1 MLYYKV
7 ALGESNS
14 NRSKSSFGLRFD
26 NVTYTPD
33 HTIDYKHLAARLA
46 VFDLRMDK
54 HGVEGI
60 YISGTD
66 YLKKYKVNRQNDEQ
80 IGDEQ
85 IGDEQIQDE
94 QIDEGTDVVAEE
106 EYEEEYEDYDDG
118 LTIKEHISGVLADLR
133 SVAPLGVYIGVG
145 LGVALLL
152 CTAD

>member
-33 HTIDYKHLAARLA
+33 HTIDYKHLAARPA

-60 YISGTD
+60 YISWTD
-66 YLKKYKVNRQNDEQ
+66 YLKKYKVNRQN
-80 IGDEQ
+80 DEQ

-152 CTAD
+152 GTAD

>member
-1 MLYYKV
+1 MLYYKFS
-7 ALGESNS
+7 LGGYDSNT
-14 NRSKSSFGLRFD
+14 SKNSFGLRFD

-33 HTIDYKHLAARLA
+33 HSIDYKQLAARPA
-46 VFDLRMDK
+46 VFDFRMNR

-66 YLKKYKVNRQNDEQ
+66 YLKQYKVNRQNDEQ
-80 IGDEQ
+80 I
-85 IGDEQIQDE
+85 
-94 QIDEGTDVVAEE
+94 DEGTDVEAEE

-118 LTIKEHISGVLADLR
+118 LTIGEHVSGVLADLR

-152 CTAD
+152 GTAD

>member
-7 ALGESNS
+7 ALGESDS

-33 HTIDYKHLAARLA
+33 HTIDYKHLAARPA
-46 VFDLRMDK
+46 VFMDLRMDK

-66 YLKKYKVNRQNDEQ
+66 YLKQYKVNRQNDEQ
-80 IGDEQ
+80 LD
-85 IGDEQIQDE
+85 DE
-94 QIDEGTDVVAEE
+94 QIDEGTEVTAEE
-106 EYEEEYEDYDDG
+106 EYEEEYDDS
-118 LTIKEHISGVLADLR
+118 LTIGEHVSGVLADMR

-152 CTAD
+152 GTAD